1 MLKAPVRPEKRPPPW
16 AAAQPSR
23 GTRTSRHF
31 ILGEVKELVMME
43 LVVMEVMVV
52 VLLVVVVLC
61 CILYLAKGLVCDII
75 LS

>member
-1 MLKAPVRPEKRPPPW
+1 MRPEKRPPPW

-31 ILGEVKELVMME
+31 ILGVVKEMLMLE
-43 LVVMEVMVV
+43 LVVMDVMVV
-52 VLLVVVVLC
+52 VLVLVVVLC